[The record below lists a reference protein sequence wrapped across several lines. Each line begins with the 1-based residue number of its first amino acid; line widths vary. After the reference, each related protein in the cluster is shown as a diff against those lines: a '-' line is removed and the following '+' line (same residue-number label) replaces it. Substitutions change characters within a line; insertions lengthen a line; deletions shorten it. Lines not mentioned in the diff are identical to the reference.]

1 MLPAQSAVSDSRYAH
16 LARGVNLTRWF
27 QYGSRQ
33 PITEADRDL
42 LKNAGFTSVRIA
54 LAPQYLLPHWANQQR
69 RERNIARLDAGIDLF
84 LNAGMAVMLDF
95 QADVSYLDYYLS
107 TPEAPQ
113 ELIDT
118 WRMLASRYANR
129 DPDLLFFEVMNE
141 PDSRFTQ
148 SAWDE
153 EQKKVLAA
161 IREVAPDNTVL
172 LAPANWSGLDSLL
185 QMTPYDDPNVI
196 YVMHYYSPSTF
207 TAQGADW
214 TSPKEI
220 AKLRNVPW
228 PAFLPEL
235 DGLIE
240 QETDDGARALL
251 EQYQRDDWDAGHV
264 DWDIGL
270 AAAWAKK
277 WNARVVVNEFGGY
290 KPFSPP
296 DSRARWLHDVRTA
309 LDHYKLAWAMWDYGA
324 GFDLTIRDGNTRLID
339 PAVAAALGL
348 SPWSEAD
355 PVRSDPAPP
364 FSGARTAQIGAQPDT
379 TGYTEGILAV
389 DVNAD
394 GLPDLVTTPITYPA
408 LDDHPVHVFLNSGG
422 GVLAPAKFDG
432 AAPTQKFVS
441 AIVAG
446 RFDRS
451 GRPGFFLPD
460 LGVANGAG
468 AQSKLILPSGRDDLR
483 DATVNLP
490 QQIAHTT
497 GAAAGD
503 VDGDGIDDV
512 VVFHPRAEDGLGMQL
527 YRNDGRGRFRID
539 AKAFPHEDNAFS
551 CGAFVGRN
559 LAVFGAGGRIL
570 VNDGKGHFHDGAMLP
585 PRPAKATLALGGCA
599 AVADLNGDGNPDI
612 LVAYAQPDVVQVLIN
627 NGDGTFRDETD
638 KRMGPLPVSRSGLRR
653 IALARTGN
661 TWALVL
667 TRPGEGPLLKV
678 ANGDGVF
685 YDASGWV
692 AGRSPWVVAPAD
704 FNGDGLLD
712 LAFAQGG
719 ASPVVV
725 RFGRSKPG
733 SRQAPAQRSVLR
745 QHP

>member
-1 MLPAQSAVSDSRYAH
+1 MRTFARLIPLLLFAVGLLPAQSAVSDARYAH

-27 QYGSRQ
+27 QYGGRQ
-33 PITEADRDL
+33 PVTESDRDL

-54 LAPQYLLPHWANQQR
+54 LAPQYLLPHFARQPGR
-69 RERNIARLDAGIDLF
+69 IDRNLTRLDAGIDLF
-84 LNAGMAVMLDF
+84 LDAGMAVMLDL
-95 QADVSYLDYYLS
+95 QADTSYLDYYLS

-118 WRMLASRYANR
+118 WRMLAARYANR
-129 DPDLLFFEVMNE
+129 NPDLLFFEIMNE

-161 IREVAPDNTVL
+161 IREVAPEHTVL
-172 LAPANWSGLDSLL
+172 LAPANWSGLDAML
-185 QMTPYDDPNVI
+185 QMTPYSDPNVI

-214 TSPKEI
+214 TSPHEI

-235 DGLIE
+235 EGLIRD
-240 QETDDGARALL
+240 ETDDGARRLL
-251 EQYQRDDWDAGHV
+251 EQYRREDWDAGRI

-270 AAAWAKK
+270 AAAWAKR
-277 WNARVVVNEFGGY
+277 WNVRVVVNEFGGY

-309 LDHYKLAWAMWDYGA
+309 LDHYELAWAMWDYGA
-324 GFDLTIRDGNTRLID
+324 GFDLTLRAGDTRTID
-339 PAVAAALGL
+339 PAVGAALGL
-348 SPWSEAD
+348 QPWTDPD
-355 PVRSDPAPP
+355 PVRPDPPP
-364 FSGARTAQIGAQPDT
+364 FSGMRTIQIGAQPDVD
-379 TGYTEGILAV
+379 GFAEGILAV

-394 GLPDLVTTPITYPA
+394 GLPDLIVTPITYPA
-408 LDDHPVHVFLNSGG
+408 LPEHPVQVFLNSGG
-422 GVLAPAKFDG
+422 GILQPAKFDG
-432 AAPTQKFVS
+432 APPTQRFVS

-446 RFDRS
+446 KFDRS

-460 LGVANGAG
+460 LGTTGGPG
-468 AQSKLILPSGRDDLR
+468 AQSKLILPSGKDALR
-483 DATVNLP
+483 DASANLP

-503 VDGDGIDDV
+503 VDADGIDDL
-512 VVFHPRAEDGLGMQL
+512 VVFQERFGMQL
-527 YRNDGRGRFRID
+527 FRNDGSGRFQID
-539 AKAFPHEDNAFS
+539 AQAFPHEDNSFP
-551 CGAFVGRN
+551 CGVFVGRD
-559 LAVFGAGGRIL
+559 LVVFGAGGR
-570 VNDGKGHFHDGAMLP
+570 VFRNDGKGHFRDGALLP
-585 PRPAKATLALGGCA
+585 APPSKGRPALGGCA
-599 AVADLNGDGNPDI
+599 AVADLNGDGKLDI
-612 LVAYAQPDVVQVLIN
+612 LVGYTQPDMVQVLIN

-638 KRMGPLPVSRSGLRR
+638 RRMGPLPISRAGLRR

-667 TRPGEGPLLKV
+667 TRPGEAPLLKV
-678 ANGDGVF
+678 ANADGVF
-685 YDASGWV
+685 YDASGWT
-692 AGRSPWVVAPAD
+692 AARSPWVVAPAD
-704 FNGDGLLD
+704 FNGDGILD
-712 LAFAQGG
+712 LAFGQGG
-719 ASPVVV
+719 GSPVVA
-725 RFGRSKPG
+725 RFG
-733 SRQAPAQRSVLR
+733 